1 MPGSASGARAPG
13 APGTD
18 SGSGA
23 VSAAAAAAA
32 EAARAAGNAP
42 GAAGGANGAPPTGP
56 LTPNDFQR
64 FVAASTGKA
73 LPLFGY
79 ELFQGGPSTFAPTE
93 SVPVP
98 ADYVIGPGD
107 TLVIRATGMLDF
119 ELRPTVDR
127 EGQIQIPRVGPISV
141 MGIKRSE
148 LEAHLTKQLSRSYRN
163 FSLSVT
169 MGPLRTI
176 DVYVV
181 GQARRPGK
189 YTVSSLSTL
198 VNALFASGGPNANG
212 SMRRVQLV
220 RGNAPVVT
228 LDLYDFILRGD
239 KSRDMR
245 LLPGDVIVFPAA
257 GPRVA
262 VLGSVNTPAV
272 FELAG
277 PEASVSQV
285 MALAGGMPVLAT
297 PLKVQLERINP
308 AERVARQVESF
319 ALDAPGQARRLRDGD
334 MLTVFPISPEFA
346 NAVTLRGNVASPLR
360 YPFRPGMRVRDL
372 IPEREALITPDY
384 YVRKNLLVQFDDGGR
399 GVGVEATRRD
409 VLNRLD
415 EVNWDY
421 AVIERMD
428 EREVRTQF
436 MPFHLGRAVL
446 EKDEAQNLELKPG
459 DVVTIFGKKDLRVPQ
474 QRQMRLVRVEGEVAA
489 PGIYALLPN
498 ETLPQLIARIG
509 GLTGE
514 AYVYGTELLRESV
527 RAQQAQNLQQVVR
540 RLEDQLAAG
549 IAQRQAN
556 VTAVD
561 PAQIAFQQQRVA
573 IEERMA
579 RERLTRLRQ
588 LQPTGR
594 IALELDAGQPALPA
608 VALEDNDRI
617 VVPPRPSF
625 VAVSG
630 SVNNDN
636 VLIWRSGRTVQ
647 EYLRVAGPTEGADLE
662 QVFILR
668 ADGSVTSAPRRTGW
682 LGWATLGGGSIE
694 NAVLQPGDTVV
705 VPERVDRETG
715 YTAFMRG
722 LKDWTQIIYQLG
734 LGAAAVKVLSN

>member
-319 ALDAPGQARRLRDGD
+319 ALDTAGQARRLRDGD

-346 NAVTLRGNVASPLR
+346 NAVTLRGNVAAPLR
-360 YPFRPGMRVRDL
+360 YPFRPGMRIRDL

-428 EREVRTQF
+428 EREVRTQL

-446 EKDEAQNLELKPG
+446 EKDDAHNLELKPG

-561 PAQIAFQQQRVA
+561 PAQIALQQQRVA

>member
-1 MPGSASGARAPG
+1 MPGASPGAAPAGLGSPGMPGSASGARAPG

-23 VSAAAAAAA
+23 ASAAAAAAA

-148 LEAHLTKQLSRSYRN
+148 LETHLTKQLSRSYRN

-428 EREVRTQF
+428 EREVRTQL

-509 GLTGE
+509 GLT
-514 AYVYGTELLRESV
+514 AKPMSMAPSCCA
-527 RAQQAQNLQQVVR
+527 RACAPSRPKTCSRWCAASKISWR
-540 RLEDQLAAG
+540 RA
-549 IAQRQAN
+549 
-556 VTAVD
+556 
-561 PAQIAFQQQRVA
+561 
-573 IEERMA
+573 
-579 RERLTRLRQ
+579 
-588 LQPTGR
+588 
-594 IALELDAGQPALPA
+594 
-608 VALEDNDRI
+608 
-617 VVPPRPSF
+617 SH
-625 VAVSG
+625 
-630 SVNNDN
+630 
-636 VLIWRSGRTVQ
+636 SGR
-647 EYLRVAGPTEGADLE
+647 
-662 QVFILR
+662 
-668 ADGSVTSAPRRTGW
+668 RT
-682 LGWATLGGGSIE
+682 
-694 NAVLQPGDTVV
+694 
-705 VPERVDRETG
+705 
-715 YTAFMRG
+715 
-722 LKDWTQIIYQLG
+722 
-734 LGAAAVKVLSN
+734 

>member
-1 MPGSASGARAPG
+1 
-13 APGTD
+13 
-18 SGSGA
+18 
-23 VSAAAAAAA
+23 
-32 EAARAAGNAP
+32 
-42 GAAGGANGAPPTGP
+42 
-56 LTPNDFQR
+56 
-64 FVAASTGKA
+64 
-73 LPLFGY
+73 
-79 ELFQGGPSTFAPTE
+79 
-93 SVPVP
+93 
-98 ADYVIGPGD
+98 
-107 TLVIRATGMLDF
+107 
-119 ELRPTVDR
+119 
-127 EGQIQIPRVGPISV
+127 
-141 MGIKRSE
+141 
-148 LEAHLTKQLSRSYRN
+148 
-163 FSLSVT
+163 
-169 MGPLRTI
+169 
-176 DVYVV
+176 
-181 GQARRPGK
+181 
-189 YTVSSLSTL
+189 
-198 VNALFASGGPNANG
+198 
-212 SMRRVQLV
+212 
-220 RGNAPVVT
+220 
-228 LDLYDFILRGD
+228 
-239 KSRDMR
+239 
-245 LLPGDVIVFPAA
+245 
-257 GPRVA
+257 
-262 VLGSVNTPAV
+262 
-272 FELAG
+272 
-277 PEASVSQV
+277 
-285 MALAGGMPVLAT
+285 
-297 PLKVQLERINP
+297 
-308 AERVARQVESF
+308 
-319 ALDAPGQARRLRDGD
+319 
-334 MLTVFPISPEFA
+334 
-346 NAVTLRGNVASPLR
+346 
-360 YPFRPGMRVRDL
+360 
-372 IPEREALITPDY
+372 
-384 YVRKNLLVQFDDGGR
+384 
-399 GVGVEATRRD
+399 
-409 VLNRLD
+409 
-415 EVNWDY
+415 
-421 AVIERMD
+421 
-428 EREVRTQF
+428 
-436 MPFHLGRAVL
+436 
-446 EKDEAQNLELKPG
+446 
-459 DVVTIFGKKDLRVPQ
+459 
-474 QRQMRLVRVEGEVAA
+474 VEGEVAA

-540 RLEDQLAAG
+540 RLEDQLATG

-561 PAQIAFQQQRVA
+561 PAQIALQQQRVA

-668 ADGSVTSAPRRTGW
+668 ADGSVTSAPRRSGW

>member
-409 VLNRLD
+409 VLSRLD

-428 EREVRTQF
+428 EREVRTQL

-561 PAQIAFQQQRVA
+561 PAQIALQQQRVA

>member
-319 ALDAPGQARRLRDGD
+319 ALDTAGQARRLRDGD

-346 NAVTLRGNVASPLR
+346 NAVTLRGNVAAPLR
-360 YPFRPGMRVRDL
+360 YPFRPGMRIRDL

-428 EREVRTQF
+428 EREVRTQL

-446 EKDEAQNLELKPG
+446 EKDDAHNLELKPG

-561 PAQIAFQQQRVA
+561 PAQIALQQQRVA

-617 VVPPRPSF
+617 VVPTKPSF

-668 ADGSVTSAPRRTGW
+668 ADGSVTSAPRRSGW

>member
-409 VLNRLD
+409 VLSRLD

-428 EREVRTQF
+428 EREVRTQL

-446 EKDEAQNLELKPG
+446 EKDDAHNLELKPG

-561 PAQIAFQQQRVA
+561 PAQIALQQQRVA

>member
-319 ALDAPGQARRLRDGD
+319 ALDTAGQARRLRDGD

-428 EREVRTQF
+428 EREVRTQL

-446 EKDEAQNLELKPG
+446 EKDDAHNLELKPG

-561 PAQIAFQQQRVA
+561 PAQIALQQQRVA

-617 VVPPRPSF
+617 VVPTKPSF

>member
-428 EREVRTQF
+428 EREVRTQL

-446 EKDEAQNLELKPG
+446 EKDDAHNLELKPG

-561 PAQIAFQQQRVA
+561 PAQIALQQQRVA

>member
-23 VSAAAAAAA
+23 ASAAAAAAA

-319 ALDAPGQARRLRDGD
+319 ALDTAGQARRLRDGD

-346 NAVTLRGNVASPLR
+346 NAVTLRGNVAAPLR
-360 YPFRPGMRVRDL
+360 YPFRPGMRIRDL

-428 EREVRTQF
+428 EREVRTQL

-446 EKDEAQNLELKPG
+446 EKDDAHNLELKPG

-561 PAQIAFQQQRVA
+561 PAQIALQQQRVA

>member
-319 ALDAPGQARRLRDGD
+319 ALDTAGQARRLRDGD

-409 VLNRLD
+409 VLSRLD

-428 EREVRTQF
+428 EREVRTQL

-446 EKDEAQNLELKPG
+446 EKDDAHNLELKPG

-561 PAQIAFQQQRVA
+561 PAQIALQQQRVA